1 METVCLSSKY
11 GYCKFRN
18 NCDKIHYKE
27 ICEIKECSGYKCY
40 NRHPRECFFFRKYG
54 RCKFGSFCAYKHS
67 ASKQSTMEE
76 EMKVLKVEM
85 ITLKENFENL
95 KAEMAVMKNER
106 EEQIVVSATNETQ
119 ELEIEVDENVKIQT
133 KTSEIILETVELESE
148 NKIENTKE
156 EPKKI
161 ENEET
166 LEQIMEGQTLE
177 SIIRENS
184 GLYCELCSWGPA
196 KTKKGVITHK
206 RKKHSNFL

>member
-1 METVCLSSKY
+1 
-11 GYCKFRN
+11 
-18 NCDKIHYKE
+18 
-27 ICEIKECSGYKCY
+27 
-40 NRHPRECFFFRKYG
+40 
-54 RCKFGSFCAYKHS
+54 
-67 ASKQSTMEE
+67 MEE

-85 ITLKENFENL
+85 IILKENFENL

-106 EEQIVVSATNETQ
+106 EKQIVVSATNETQ